1 MKVKK
6 HMSVLEASD
15 ETIWLEQIFLQNQVW
30 LMSTLKQNVS
40 EDGGKLWK
48 SFQKLLKTVPNF
60 GIQTISLFFV
70 SSERRLVCTSMTEL
84 NYI

>member
-1 MKVKK
+1 
-6 HMSVLEASD
+6 
-15 ETIWLEQIFLQNQVW
+15 
-30 LMSTLKQNVS
+30 MSTLKQNVS

-70 SSERRLVCTSMTEL
+70 SSERRLVCTSM
-84 NYI
+84 